1 MDWNAIGA
9 IGEIVGAIAVV
20 ITLIFLT
27 AQLRQNTKAVEHSTE
42 RGAFEDGQAWLYR
55 MVENPDVAALYRS
68 GLKGE
73 DLPPD
78 DALRFRFLM
87 QLLFTHWSHARN
99 RNVPW
104 LVTVKDVSNVLSTR
118 GGSNYWKRAREEE
131 LSEMGPGFIQFL
143 DDILAD
149 VEAPKDANEPNAK
162 SLTVHS

>member
-1 MDWNAIGA
+1 MDWNAVGA
-9 IGEIVGAIAVV
+9 IGEIIGAGAVV

-73 DLPPD
+73 DLPPA

-87 QLLFTHWSHARN
+87 QLLFHHWSHAKTH
-99 RNVPW
+99 NVPW
-104 LVTVKDVSNVLSTR
+104 LVSVKDVSNVLSTR
-118 GGSNYWKRAREEE
+118 GGSSYWRRARQEE

-149 VEAPKDANEPNAK
+149 VEARKEPTEIVMSRFSAD
-162 SLTVHS
+162 